1 LNSAERRAVLWYRL
15 RGWRILG
22 ANVWAG
28 GNEVDVIVR
37 RGRELRFVE
46 VKEKTGPAFGEPAE
60 MVGAEKQRRVRR
72 AAELWL
78 AGRPD
83 LAELQVAFD
92 VVSVHEGRLRRI
104 PDAF

>member
-1 LNSAERRAVLWYRL
+1 
-15 RGWRILG
+15 
-22 ANVWAG
+22 
-28 GNEVDVIVR
+28 
-37 RGRELRFVE
+37 